1 MHFTPDVRYRV
12 PRPHQRWTRRRGPAP
27 GAYDRTV
34 TPESEGAA
42 PSRAHG
48 AVPSEI
54 LTLRQSIDNID
65 AALVHLLAERFK
77 FTRRVG
83 ELKAAGGLPPADP
96 ERDRQQIERLTGIAA
111 AAGLDP
117 AFAEAFREFIVG
129 EVIRHHEIIAAEHA
143 ASGEGAPVLDTYS

>member
-12 PRPHQRWTRRRGPAP
+12 PRRRRSWTTRRGPAP

-34 TPESEGAA
+34 TSEPRGAA
-42 PSRAHG
+42 PSAHG
-48 AVPSEI
+48 AVPAEI

-111 AAGLDP
+111 GAGLDP